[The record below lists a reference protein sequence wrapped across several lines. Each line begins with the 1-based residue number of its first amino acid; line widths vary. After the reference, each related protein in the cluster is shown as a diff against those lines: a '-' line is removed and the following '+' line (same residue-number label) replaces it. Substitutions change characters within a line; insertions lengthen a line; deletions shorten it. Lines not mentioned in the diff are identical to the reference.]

1 MMGEKRANC
10 GDRGGKSAEAVP
22 STDPMTAP
30 SPATVSSS
38 VQRQKYAEFLRSPD
52 LLSRIFDIAEDAIIS
67 IDQDHQIVMFNQ
79 GAEKV
84 FGFRADEVLG
94 QPLDMLLPRRFAESH
109 RGDVSSFGQSPMAA
123 RRMGERGRIAGRR
136 KDGTEFPADA
146 SISKVD
152 LDGVRIYSVILR
164 DMTEHVAAEQRI
176 KAALLEKEVLLK
188 EIHHRVKNNLQVVS
202 SLLSL
207 QSRGVQDEAT
217 RQMFKESQ
225 NRVQSMA
232 LIHEQ
237 LYQSKSLSELDFP
250 AYVKQLVSRLF
261 QSHQISSSRIELVT
275 KVDDVQLG
283 VEIAIPCGLIINEL
297 VTNALK
303 HAFPADCGGKI
314 EIELTQGEDGLTLCV
329 RDNGVGIPEEIGLRN
344 SETLGLRLVR
354 SLVMQL
360 EGKARIQRS
369 GGTAIHI
376 TFPVNTAEKESE

>member
-1 MMGEKRANC
+1 MGKKHANC
-10 GDRGGKSAEAVP
+10 GARGGKSAKAVP
-22 STDPMTAP
+22 PLDPMTAP
-30 SPATVSSS
+30 SS
-38 VQRQKYAEFLRSPD
+38 VQRQQYAEFLRSPH

-67 IDQDHQIVMFNQ
+67 IDQGHQIVMFNQ
-79 GAEKV
+79 GAEKM
-84 FGFRADEVLG
+84 FGFRAHEVLG
-94 QPLDMLLPRRFAESH
+94 QPLDMLLPRRFAEAH
-109 RGDVSSFGQSPMAA
+109 RGDVSAFGQSPIAA

-136 KDGTEFPADA
+136 KDGTEFPGEA

-152 LDGVRIYSVILR
+152 LEGVRIYSVILR
-164 DMTEHVAAEQRI
+164 DMTEHVAAEQKI

-250 AYVKQLVSRLF
+250 AYVKQLVSHLF
-261 QSHQISSSRIELVT
+261 RSHQISSSRIELKT

-283 VEIAIPCGLIINEL
+283 VELAIPCGLIINEL

-314 EIELTQGEDGLTLCV
+314 EIELTQREEGLALCV

-369 GGTAIHI
+369 EGTAIEI
-376 TFPVNTAEKESE
+376 TFSVNAAGKESD

>member
-1 MMGEKRANC
+1 MGKVSTNRK
-10 GDRGGKSAEAVP
+10 DFGGKSAEAVP
-22 STDPMTAP
+22 PTDPMTA
-30 SPATVSSS
+30 SSS
-38 VQRQKYAEFLRSPD
+38 VQRQKYAEFLRSPH

-67 IDQDHQIVMFNQ
+67 IDEGQQIVMFNQ
-79 GAEKV
+79 GAEKM
-84 FGFRADEVLG
+84 FGFRAHEVFG
-94 QPLDMLLPRRFAESH
+94 QPLDMLLPQRFAETH
-109 RGDVSSFGQSPMAA
+109 RTDVAAFGQSPMAA

-152 LDGVRIYSVILR
+152 LEGVRIYSVILR
-164 DMTEHVAAEQRI
+164 DMTEQVTAEQRI

-237 LYQSKSLSELDFP
+237 LYQSKSLAELDFP
-250 AYVKQLVSRLF
+250 AYIKQLVSHLF
-261 QSHQISSSRIELVT
+261 RSHQISSSRIELKT

-314 EIELTQGEDGLTLCV
+314 EIELKQREDRLMLCV
-329 RDNGVGIPEEIGLRN
+329 RDNGVGLPEEIGLRN
-344 SETLGLRLVR
+344 SETIGLRLVR

-369 GGTAIHI
+369 EGTAIQI
-376 TFPVNTAEKESE
+376 TFPVNAAGKE